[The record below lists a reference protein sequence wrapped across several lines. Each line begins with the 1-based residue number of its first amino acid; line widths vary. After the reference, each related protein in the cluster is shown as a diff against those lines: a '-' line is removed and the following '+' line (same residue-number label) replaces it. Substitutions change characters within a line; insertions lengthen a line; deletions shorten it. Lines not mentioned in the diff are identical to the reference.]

1 MPVLIKNPDTE
12 RKIREVASLH
22 GETLTG
28 AVDRAMDRELAAARP
43 PKRRTAEEILAAAAG
58 LREEAGVWE
67 PLPPMTKADW
77 DEINEVPGFPEDDD

>member
-43 PKRRTAEEILAAAAG
+43 PKRPTAEEILAATRR
-58 LREEAGVWE
+58 LWDEAGVR
-67 PLPPMTKADW
+67 PPFPPVTKEEW
-77 DEINEVPGFPEDDD
+77 DEINEIPGFEDDA